1 MATYTSNNAN
11 IRYFNFK
18 GAERWGRPHLSSLS
32 FHSLINLRLALEK
45 AVLILDFDHA
55 RDFTT
60 IAFKVNK
67 YAIFLI
73 LTYLVCFIS
82 HALNYFAALGF
93 RLLKN
98 VLVRVSSM
106 TIS

>member
-1 MATYTSNNAN
+1 MKNARKKVNITNRYLFYNKKYKEILKITSYEYFTY
-11 IRYFNFK
+11 K

-60 IAFKVNK
+60 IAFKVTK

-73 LTYLVCFIS
+73 LTYPCL
-82 HALNYFAALGF
+82 
-93 RLLKN
+93 
-98 VLVRVSSM
+98 
-106 TIS
+106 

>member
-1 MATYTSNNAN
+1 MKNARKKVDITSRYISYNMPRPLMATYTSNNAN

-60 IAFKVNK
+60 IAFKVSK
-67 YAIFLI
+67 YTIFLI
-73 LTYLVCFIS
+73 
-82 HALNYFAALGF
+82 
-93 RLLKN
+93 
-98 VLVRVSSM
+98 
-106 TIS
+106 

>member
-1 MATYTSNNAN
+1 M
-11 IRYFNFK
+11 FK

-60 IAFKVNK
+60 IAFKVSK

-73 LTYLVCFIS
+73 LTYPC
-82 HALNYFAALGF
+82 
-93 RLLKN
+93 LLMEC
-98 VLVRVSSM
+98 LFVSSFEHAKEAA
-106 TIS
+106 SYLF

>member
-1 MATYTSNNAN
+1 MKNARKKVNITNRYLFYNMRTPLQKYKEISKITSYEYFTY
-11 IRYFNFK
+11 K

-60 IAFKVNK
+60 IAFKVKK

-73 LTYLVCFIS
+73 LTYPCL
-82 HALNYFAALGF
+82 
-93 RLLKN
+93 
-98 VLVRVSSM
+98 
-106 TIS
+106 

>member
-1 MATYTSNNAN
+1 MKNARKKVNITNRYLFYNMRKKYKEILKITSYEYFTY
-11 IRYFNFK
+11 K

-60 IAFKVNK
+60 IAFKVK
-67 YAIFLI
+67 KHAIFLI
-73 LTYLVCFIS
+73 LSYPCL
-82 HALNYFAALGF
+82 
-93 RLLKN
+93 
-98 VLVRVSSM
+98 
-106 TIS
+106 